1 MKKFSP
7 LTVRLTLE
15 DRKTLDQKASRL
27 GVTPTELARR
37 LLSNALDEE
46 NELAQIR
53 MRVSALETTVSSLRE
68 DLAVAVQALL
78 ITKGAAPITTS
89 EQAEAWVT
97 ANLKCG

>member
-1 MKKFSP
+1 MKNFAP

-27 GVTPTELARR
+27 GTTPTELSRR

-53 MRVSALETTVSSLRE
+53 MRMTALESSVSALRE